1 MGRPLNKKYFGNR
14 NVGTTAADRGLG
26 GNQIDSITLN
36 ASYLGAYTARPV
48 ITFPAPDYATL
59 GATTATA
66 VMISEASTSTV
77 TTAGTGYIA
86 GDLITLTS
94 ADGGT
99 GIAYVATTS
108 SGALASVN
116 FTGTGADRGTF
127 NALPGAKFATGG
139 TAPKAVTLTGVG
151 SGGEL
156 TVTFRAKSVS
166 MTNKGSGYTTATLI
180 TASSVAVGAVGMTQG
195 TSGTVVFGSSTTIG
209 NNENAIIT
217 YAYLPAYTATGLI
230 SGAGGSSAVI
240 GDIVKQRGKI
250 TFNVETEQGIG
261 KCKLISTST
270 LTAGTMYIQATDSAG
285 GTYYVSKL
293 FSRTAVITTGTGVQF
308 ISGSR
313 VQWTFGSAVVN
324 KSVKIANA

>member
-14 NVGTTAADRGLG
+14 NVGTTASDRGLG

-36 ASYLGAYTARPV
+36 ASYLGSYTARPV

-66 VMISEASTSTV
+66 VMISEVLSATITGGAAGSGGYTPNNILTV
-77 TTAGTGYIA
+77 TTAVG
-86 GDLITLTS
+86 
-94 ADGGT
+94 
-99 GIAYVATTS
+99 VATFTVATAS
-108 SGALASVN
+108 SGGVATVTPLDRGSFTGPLATGAQATTVVVGAGTT
-116 FTGTGADRGTF
+116 TGTGCT
-127 NALPGAKFATGG
+127 LV
-139 TAPKAVTLTGVG
+139 VTY
-151 SGGEL
+151 
-156 TVTFRAKSVS
+156 RAKSVS

-308 ISGSR
+308 TTGQR
-313 VQWTFGSAVVN
+313 VLWTFGSAVVN